1 MTSVRNNI
9 TPGSVKSY
17 TVNKMSEKTQIL
29 KEYAEYHFNS
39 LEETLKGLGEDEANY
54 KPTDES
60 NSIEWIVNHL
70 CRISNTALP
79 RIIKGDPNYKPIG
92 WPDDYKEKH
101 YSLDKYMADLAAGKK
116 MTIDGISKLMDTQLE
131 EEITLWGGTK
141 KRKIGLF
148 AYIGEIVHH
157 KGQIAYIRGTVKRF
171 KAKDPGFL
179 NTC

>member
-1 MTSVRNNI
+1 LSAKI
-9 TPGSVKSY
+9 
-17 TVNKMSEKTQIL
+17 QIL
-29 KEYAEYHFNS
+29 KEYIEYQFNS
-39 LEETLKGLGEDEANY
+39 LEEALKGLDEDEANY

-101 YSLDKYMADLAAGKK
+101 YSLDKYMADLAVGKN
-116 MTIDGISKLMDTQLE
+116 MILDCMGKLTDAQLE
-131 EEITLWGGTK
+131 EEISLWGSTK

-148 AYIGEIVHH
+148 AYLGEIVHH
-157 KGQIAYIRGTVKRF
+157 KGQIAYVRGTVKRF
-171 KAKDPGFL
+171 KVKDPNFL